1 MGELQIRRLTG
12 HIGAEIRGVDLCEPD
27 DAVIQQIHAALLEH
41 EVVFFRETGLDDTQ
55 HLALAAR
62 FGQLSVFPL
71 TKLMGVTEPSLQ
83 VITDGPESPPT
94 TDYWH
99 TDVTWTPEPPKFAF
113 LRACVV
119 PESGGDTLWGS
130 MTAAYAALSP
140 AMQAFLDG
148 LDAMHDN
155 ESFIVGARTKLG
167 TEKGDALG
175 LADQL
180 RSAYPPVMHPV
191 VRVHPETGKKAL
203 LMGGQFMTRIVGVT
217 ELESAALL
225 DLLSRHIDQPQLHC
239 RWSWRLGDLAI
250 WDERATVH
258 RGLADHF
265 PQQREVRRCVVDG
278 DRPFGT
284 RAR

>member
-62 FGQLSVFPL
+62 FGRLSVFPL

-113 LRACVV
+113 LRASVV
-119 PESGGDTLWGS
+119 PETGGDTLWGS

-167 TEKGDALG
+167 AEEVDALG
-175 LADQL
+175 LVDQL

>member
-1 MGELQIRRLTG
+1 
-12 HIGAEIRGVDLCEPD
+12 
-27 DAVIQQIHAALLEH
+27 
-41 EVVFFRETGLDDTQ
+41 
-55 HLALAAR
+55 
-62 FGQLSVFPL
+62 
-71 TKLMGVTEPSLQ
+71 
-83 VITDGPESPPT
+83 
-94 TDYWH
+94 
-99 TDVTWTPEPPKFAF
+99 
-113 LRACVV
+113 
-119 PESGGDTLWGS
+119 

-140 AMQAFLDG
+140 AMQAFFDG

-167 TEKGDALG
+167 TEKVDALG

-265 PQQREVRRCVVDG
+265 PQ
-278 DRPFGT
+278 
-284 RAR
+284 